1 MSERADDAVTDA
13 ADDAGA
19 GADTGAGGDAAASEE
34 PTRPTWDDAYLDDVA
49 ERLQYSFDL
58 ERDVALDGET
68 WPLSGELNLEREKYF
83 LHPSISYGRHDSD
96 EHLFVRRADALD
108 TDALDDLVD
117 LGHRLADERITAN
130 ERHYSTEFTF
140 ALVVPGIDDAVR
152 DYVAG
157 FRERTLLKYGYYGH
171 YEVNLVVVAPGDE
184 SCVASAEADV
194 ADAFRTWRDPTV
206 RERGLFGRVADAI
219 FG

>member
-1 MSERADDAVTDA
+1 MEAPS
-13 ADDAGA
+13 
-19 GADTGAGGDAAASEE
+19 
-34 PTRPTWDDAYLDDVA
+34 RPTWDDAYLDDVA

-58 ERDVALDGET
+58 ERDATLDGET

-83 LHPSISYGRHDSD
+83 LHPSISYGRHNSD
-96 EHLFVRRADALD
+96 EHLFVRRVDHLD
-108 TDALDDLVD
+108 TDDLDDLVD
-117 LGHRLADERITAN
+117 LGHRLADARITPN

-140 ALVVPGIDDAVR
+140 ALVVPEIDAPVR
-152 DYVAG
+152 DYVEG

-171 YEVNLVVVAPGDE
+171 YEVNLLVVAPDAE
-184 SCVASAEADV
+184 ECVASEEADV

>member
-1 MSERADDAVTDA
+1 MSERSAADA
-13 ADDAGA
+13 A
-19 GADTGAGGDAAASEE
+19 GDAPADPDGDASTEA
-34 PTRPTWDDAYLDDVA
+34 PSRPTWDDAYLDDVA

-58 ERDVALDGET
+58 ERDATLDGET

-83 LHPSISYGRHDSD
+83 LHPSISYGRHNSD
-96 EHLFVRRADALD
+96 EHLFVRRVDHLD
-108 TDALDDLVD
+108 TDDLDDLVD
-117 LGHRLADERITAN
+117 LGHRLADARITPN

-140 ALVVPGIDDAVR
+140 ALVVPEIDAPVR
-152 DYVAG
+152 DYVEG

-171 YEVNLVVVAPGDE
+171 YEVNLLVVAPDAE
-184 SCVASAEADV
+184 ECVASEEADV